1 MALTRAQAGWLV
13 TAAAAGD
20 SRAWNALVDAYEGAV
35 WATVRRHRLSESD
48 ARDAYQ
54 TVWLRLIE
62 NIDRLR
68 YPARVGGWLLT
79 TARRECFRIA
89 AQSHATASLEDS
101 DAYWPMQP
109 DEAEID
115 ADLLRQET
123 VDEIRAAVAQ
133 LPEHWQALLH
143 QLMADPPKQYQQI
156 ADELDIPVGSIGPT
170 RGRCLRRLRE
180 ILEASHVG
188 FKDWAV

>member
-1 MALTRAQAGWLV
+1 MTLTPEQSAWLV

-20 SRAWNALVDAYEGAV
+20 RTAWNRLVDAYEGAV
-35 WATVRRHRLSESD
+35 WATVRRHRLMESD

-54 TVWLRLIE
+54 TVWLRLVE

-68 YPARVGGWLLT
+68 YPARVGGWLMT

-89 AQSHATASLEDS
+89 AQSRSTTNVEECET
-101 DAYWPMQP
+101 YWRAEP
-109 DEAEID
+109 DEAEVD

-123 VDEIRAAVAQ
+123 VEEIRAAVAQ

-156 ADELDIPVGSIGPT
+156 AEELDIPVGSIGPT
-170 RGRCLRRLRE
+170 RGRCLERLRE
-180 ILEASHVG
+180 ILEESRVG
-188 FKDWAV
+188 F